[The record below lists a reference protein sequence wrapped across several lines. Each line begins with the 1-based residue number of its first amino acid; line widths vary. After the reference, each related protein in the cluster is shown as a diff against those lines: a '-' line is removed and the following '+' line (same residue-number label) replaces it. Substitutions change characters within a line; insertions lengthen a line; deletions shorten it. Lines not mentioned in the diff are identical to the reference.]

1 LRDFFSGALPER
13 PIFSIEAKLCLGK
26 RKKRKEKK
34 RKKKNVEHIWEACLR
49 PISASRRSTLVST
62 AVTARERT
70 VVTCKLQ

>member
-34 RKKKNVEHIWEACLR
+34 RKKKECRAHLGSLPEAYFSIEAKHLGQHCCDR
-49 PISASRRSTLVST
+49 EGEDRRDL
-62 AVTARERT
+62 
-70 VVTCKLQ
+70 